1 MAQKLISWYAYFYSG
16 FVAIIAPRLFSLLC
30 GGFSD
35 FPRIGSPLL
44 LQYLI
49 TLYTIDIL
57 RCKKKYTFT
66 ILDSMATNCKIQ
78 YDNRIQF
85 NVNPHKI
92 IFLFFSIFFAT
103 HIKGICIIYLAIFPI
118 SVQHISSL
126 FNTLLDL
133 NSDQKDS

>member
-92 IFLFFSIFFAT
+92 IFLFFSIFFLPPTSKEYVLSIQRYFLFPYSTYHLYLT
-103 HIKGICIIYLAIFPI
+103 HYQI
-118 SVQHISSL
+118 
-126 FNTLLDL
+126 
-133 NSDQKDS
+133 